1 MSVCHLFE
9 SQNAEARSL
18 SGESG
23 VVAPD
28 DYSMAVK
35 RRGAKRMDV
44 EVIVSH
50 LPISWFWFPFLVQL
64 RALNPDTRIVHMQ
77 ADLTKARLR
86 RRRMPG
92 RAIKLLAYS
101 LFDEIRSETGA
112 SVRL

>member
-18 SGESG
+18 SGKSG

-35 RRGAKRMDV
+35 RRGAKRMDA

-64 RALNPDTRIVHMQ
+64 RALNPDKRIVHVQ
-77 ADLTKARLR
+77 AEAVKV

-92 RAIKLLAYS
+92 RAVRLLAYS
-101 LFDEIRSETGA
+101 LFDEIRSEPGA